1 MSCRMLVSRN
11 RIFIAKCIWKC
22 FKYMFCSFHSI
33 WRAIWLLLT
42 NLKIFQHKQCFY
54 SKFVLPHKLYE
65 KWFWFVFRYTL
76 FYHHLYSSHVPTIIA
91 WCLKV
96 CARHKIL
103 PSYPNGWCLTKIP
116 IVLLN
121 IFSSLRIANPC
132 SQRKRKKLFSYQCN
146 N

>member
-11 RIFIAKCIWKC
+11 RIFIAKYIWKL
-22 FKYMFCSFHSI
+22 FRYMFLFFI
-33 WRAIWLLLT
+33 WY
-42 NLKIFQHKQCFY
+42 NVKIFITQFFH

-121 IFSSLRIANPC
+121 IFSSLWIANPC
-132 SQRKRKKLFSYQCN
+132 SQRKRKTFFLSMQ
-146 N
+146 